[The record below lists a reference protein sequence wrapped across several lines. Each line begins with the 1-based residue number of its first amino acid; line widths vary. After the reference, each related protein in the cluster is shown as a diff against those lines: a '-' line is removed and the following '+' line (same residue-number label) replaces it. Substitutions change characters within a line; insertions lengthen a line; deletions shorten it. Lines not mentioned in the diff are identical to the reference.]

1 MLVSDG
7 AYMMDDEDLE
17 DGGHLTSSHHFL
29 TPAYDVKMEPS
40 ALDMDGGDSLS
51 QGGYD
56 SSDREAILDDVI
68 MAPKHSDTSS
78 SSED

>member
-1 MLVSDG
+1 
-7 AYMMDDEDLE
+7 MMDDEDL
-17 DGGHLTSSHHFL
+17 DGSSITSHHFL
-29 TPAYDVKMEPS
+29 TPAYDVKMEAGS
-40 ALDMDGGDSLS
+40 LDMDGGDGLS

-68 MAPKHSDTSS
+68 MAPKNSDSSS